1 MIRQKKVI
9 LQGPIKRKSLE
20 DDSIIITF
28 AFPIKMEEIQLYLS
42 DILNYFEL
50 RISQIFIAIF
60 INHWGQSL
68 TNL

>member
-1 MIRQKKVI
+1 MSAYDPTEKVI

-42 DILNYFEL
+42 DILNYF
-50 RISQIFIAIF
+50 
-60 INHWGQSL
+60 
-68 TNL
+68 

>member
-28 AFPIKMEEIQLYLS
+28 AFQIKMEEIQLYLS
-42 DILNYFEL
+42 DILNYF
-50 RISQIFIAIF
+50 
-60 INHWGQSL
+60 
-68 TNL
+68 